1 MQPIKYANGF
11 LESGVFRGLAAPD
24 SPARFL
30 TRTLA
35 LADISRGFL
44 TRVADIGFL

>member
-11 LESGVFRGLAAPD
+11 LESDVFRGLAAAE
-24 SPARFL
+24 SPARFS

-35 LADISRGFL
+35 LADIFQGFL
-44 TRVADIGFL
+44 TSAEDICFI